1 MLGGIRNRETIN
13 AIERRRNTVMN
24 SDRPGQMQTLGVRNE
39 FVRGNRGRSTLDTK
53 ETKTR
58 RSTILNNT
66 NNGVNGGT
74 PNTGYI
80 EASSDDDLAIADDTQ
95 DMQMQNIYAVGSR
108 QSLGRNRQSQL

>member
-1 MLGGIRNRETIN
+1 
-13 AIERRRNTVMN
+13 MN
-24 SDRPGQMQTLGVRNE
+24 SDRPGQMQTLGVRND

-66 NNGVNGGT
+66 NGLNSSGT

-80 EASSDDDLAIADDTQ
+80 EASSDDEQIVDDTQ
-95 DMQMQNIYAVGSR
+95 EMQMQNIYSVGSR
-108 QSLGRNRQSQL
+108 QSNSMSRNRQSQL

>member
-1 MLGGIRNRETIN
+1 
-13 AIERRRNTVMN
+13 MN

-66 NNGVNGGT
+66 NGLNGSGT
-74 PNTGYI
+74 HSNSGYI
-80 EASSDDDLAIADDTQ
+80 EASSEDEGPQIVDDTQ
-95 DMQMQNIYAVGSR
+95 EMQMQNIYSVGSR
-108 QSLGRNRQSQL
+108 QSNSMSRNRQSQL